1 MEWDKMT
8 IRELYQLSGMQ
19 RKKIIEVFNFNPNT
33 WDKVLT
39 GVLTLT
45 PEKEK
50 AVRIY
55 LRTIIELGQVYN
67 FYFKKERN

>member
-1 MEWDKMT
+1 MT

-19 RKKIIEVFNFNPNT
+19 RKKIIEVFDLNPNT

-50 AVRIY
+50 AIRIY
-55 LRTIIELGQVYN
+55 FRTIIELGQVYN

>member
-1 MEWDKMT
+1 MEWEKMT
-8 IRELYQLSGMQ
+8 IKELYQLSGIQ
-19 RKKIIEVFNFNPNT
+19 RKKIIEVFEINPNT
-33 WDKVLT
+33 WDKVLI
-39 GVLTLT
+39 GDLSLT